1 MKEEKDK
8 YFISLD
14 THMNDIRGYEEK
26 LEDYQRIIKRLKTE
40 NKELEDA
47 NKELNNKIVEF
58 FKSIM

>member
-47 NKELNNKIVEF
+47 NKELNNKIVKF